1 MDADKIM
8 LCIFITVY
16 CVLDIQSNVS
26 HNHRVKS
33 IVIHLDTHNKHL
45 LVDRSLIVIVYGG
58 CDVD

>member
-33 IVIHLDTHNKHL
+33 IIIHLDTHNKHL
-45 LVDRSLIVIVYGG
+45 LVDRSLILIVCG
-58 CDVD
+58 V